1 MSVKSVPTS
10 RTLSTI
16 GWITLI
22 VIAELIS
29 FSLLQSSVEEDND
42 NRVLYVIIAMI
53 IFGTVVPLA
62 FRETLYDDGN
72 MAVSN
77 LYWIILS
84 HIGTVLLAY
93 IVYKKNINLRDWI
106 AFGILSATIVIS
118 LIFPDDNSQPIQR
131 YIRN

>member
-1 MSVKSVPTS
+1 MSLKSVPTS

-22 VIAELIS
+22 VIAELVS
-29 FSLLQSSVEEDND
+29 FSLLQSSIEDDND
-42 NRVLYVIIAMI
+42 YKTLYIITAMI

-62 FRETLYDDGN
+62 FRETLFDDGN

-93 IVYKKNINLRDWI
+93 IVYKKSINLRDWL
-106 AFGILSATIVIS
+106 AFGILFAIILIS
-118 LIFPDDNSQPIQR
+118 LIYPDEDSQPIQR